1 MFSQDWPGI
10 KWKFKGK
17 LKLKF
22 TKALNRS
29 SILQRT
35 KWGYRNYR
43 PMSLTDTWTPCWAY
57 HIHCPSLPEPCMGL
71 RSLCKT
77 VGIGR
82 LHGLILAMAAESR
95 VWLGG
100 INGYNLL
107 ILTGQLR
114 LYIKLGIKKT
124 EKAQRVTVSNDSC
137 PTWEYIPKVRF
148 WKGLTKLLSGTRLL
162 TA

>member
-10 KWKFKGK
+10 KLKFKGE

-29 SILQRT
+29 SILQRK

-43 PMSLTDTWTPCWAY
+43 PMSLTDIWTPCWAY
-57 HIHCPSLPEPCMGL
+57 QIHCPSLPEPCMGL

-77 VGIGR
+77 VAIGR

-114 LYIKLGIKKT
+114 L

-137 PTWEYIPKVRF
+137 LTWEYISKVRF
-148 WKGLTKLLSGTRLL
+148 WKSLTKLLSGTRLL